1 MSAGQDC
8 VWTVGHSTHQIDVF
22 LGLLTGQ
29 AIAAVADVRSSPFSR
44 FAPQFNRENLAA
56 SLRAVGIQYVFLGQQ
71 LGARPQDPG
80 CYVEG
85 RVQYSRLAELPTFQA
100 GIERVL
106 GGAQRFRLA
115 LVCAEKDPLDCHRTI
130 LIARELVARGVV
142 VKHILADGSVEDNES
157 SMLRL
162 LDSLRLPR
170 QDLFRSFQ
178 QIVADGLARQEARIA
193 FVEEGQGTE
202 QGRSPG

>member
-1 MSAGQDC
+1 
-8 VWTVGHSTHQIDVF
+8 VWTVGHSTHHIDV
-22 LGLLTGQ
+22 LLELLAGQ
-29 AIAAVADVRSSPFSR
+29 GITAVADVRSSPFSR
-44 FAPQFNRENLAA
+44 LAPQFNRENLAA

-85 RVQYSRLAELPTFQA
+85 RVQYSRLAELPTFHA

-115 LVCAEKDPLDCHRTI
+115 LMCAEKDPLDCHRTI

-142 VKHILADGSVEDNES
+142 VKHILADGSIEDHEF

-193 FVEEGQGTE
+193 FVEEGPE
-202 QGRSPG
+202 ADQGRSST